1 MPDLINLLQILGL
14 TASGFLWLKHLFLAA
29 IFLALE
35 PSTLVWRSDPYPE
48 LMRRWQI
55 PGSRLRTMLF
65 TVSLTAPLQGS
76 FWILEGHA

>member
-1 MPDLINLLQILGL
+1 MPDLINLLQILGW
-14 TASGFLWLKHLFLAA
+14 TVPGFLWLKHLTLAA

-55 PGSRLRTMLF
+55 PSAGLPTILL
-65 TVSLTAPLQGS
+65 TVPLQGS
-76 FWILEGHA
+76 FWVLEGHA